1 MFLVDLFSR
10 EDRFMCGHYFLEDA
24 NTSKE
29 IKIICDAITQRYRDS
44 NRSVVLKY
52 GQINPTDSAPVL
64 IEEEHLSQPVLMKWG
79 YPKWQGSGVLINA
92 RAETAADKPTFMQS
106 VDKRRCIIPASGFFE
121 WEHQRDGSK
130 TKYLLTDGRS
140 PIIYMAGLYSVFE
153 NPQGEKYAAYVIL
166 TVNANASV
174 RPIHERMPLII
185 EPGQSDLWLGD
196 TSYAKTL
203 LLSPC
208 PVMMDAV
215 KV

>member
-1 MFLVDLFSR
+1 
-10 EDRFMCGHYFLEDA
+10 MCGHYFLEDA

-64 IEEEHLSQPVLMKWG
+64 VEEQQVQQPVLMKWG

-106 VDKRRCIIPASGFFE
+106 IDKRRCIIPASGFFE
-121 WEHQRDGSK
+121 WEHHKEGAK

-140 PIIYMAGLYSVFE
+140 PIIHMAGLYSVFE

-166 TVNANASV
+166 TVNANESV
-174 RPIHERMPLII
+174 RQIHERMPLII
-185 EPGQSDLWLGD
+185 EPGQSDLWLTD
-196 TSYAKTL
+196 ANFAKVL
-203 LLSPC
+203 LQSPC
-208 PVMMDAV
+208 PAMLTAL

>member
-1 MFLVDLFSR
+1 
-10 EDRFMCGHYFLEDA
+10 MCGHYFLEDA

-29 IKIICDAITQRYRDS
+29 IKIICDAITQRYRES

-64 IEEEHLSQPVLMKWG
+64 VEEQNVQRAVLMKWG

-92 RAETAADKPTFMQS
+92 RAETAASKPSFMQS

-121 WEHQRDGSK
+121 WEHQKEGTK

-140 PIIYMAGLYSVFE
+140 PVLHMAGLFSIFE

-166 TVNANASV
+166 TVNANESV

-185 EPGQSDLWLGD
+185 EPGQSNLWLTDAGF
-196 TSYAKTL
+196 AKEL
-203 LLSPC
+203 LQSPC
-208 PVMMDAV
+208 PAMLNAVMV
-215 KV
+215 

>member
-1 MFLVDLFSR
+1 
-10 EDRFMCGHYFLEDA
+10 MCGHYFLEDA

-64 IEEEHLSQPVLMKWG
+64 VEEQQVQQPVLMKWG

-106 VDKRRCIIPASGFFE
+106 IDKRRCIIPASGFFE
-121 WEHQRDGSK
+121 WEHHKEGTK
-130 TKYLLTDGRS
+130 TKYLLTDDRS
-140 PIIYMAGLYSVFE
+140 PVIHMAGLYSVFE

-166 TVNANASV
+166 TVNANESV

-185 EPGQSDLWLGD
+185 EPGQSDLWLTD
-196 TSYAKTL
+196 AIFAKAL
-203 LLSPC
+203 LQSPC
-208 PVMMDAV
+208 PAMLTAL

>member
-1 MFLVDLFSR
+1 
-10 EDRFMCGHYFLEDA
+10 MCGHYFFEDP

-64 IEEEHLSQPVLMKWG
+64 IEEQDISQPVLMKWG
-79 YPKWQGSGVLINA
+79 FPKWKGSGVLINA
-92 RAETAADKPTFMQS
+92 RAETAADKPTFMSS

-121 WEHQRDGSK
+121 WAHHDDGTK

-140 PIIYMAGLYSVFE
+140 PIIYMAGLYSVFKD
-153 NPQGEKYAAYVIL
+153 PQGDKYAAYVIL
-166 TVNANASV
+166 TVNANESV

-185 EPGQSDLWLGD
+185 ESAQSDLWLKD

-208 PVMMDAV
+208 PAMMDAV